1 MSINTSGNNT
11 SGNNTSGNN
20 TSGNNTSGKI
30 TSAIERADSAD
41 FRTIIRNKIPLMDV
55 RAPVEFE
62 KGAFNQSINYPLM
75 NEKKLGFVIKTMA
88 KKPPSP
94 WVMHLFQDK
103 VKQVD

>member
-1 MSINTSGNNT
+1 MSINT

-75 NEKKLGFVIKTMA
+75 NNDEREKVGVCYKNNGQEAAITLGNALV
-88 KKPPSP
+88 SG
-94 WVMHLFQDK
+94 Q